1 MVRLAMAWVIT
12 QPAITSVLVGAR
24 RVEHIDNAFEAKAI
38 GISAGLR
45 DELSA
50 LWPVPITTDAA
61 VM

>member
-1 MVRLAMAWVIT
+1 MAWVIT